1 MERRRRG
8 GEKIM
13 IAEISH
19 FALILAF
26 SLSLLQAFLGHWGA
40 YKNQGQILSLSF
52 DVTKLA
58 FFAILV
64 SFLGLIYSHL
74 VSDFSVKNVVENS
87 HTLKPLIYKIAG
99 TWGNHEGSMLLWAL
113 VAIGFSF
120 SLVRDKSLIS
130 PNLKARAIGTQGLIA
145 ASIIAYII
153 FASNPF
159 TRLLDAP
166 FQGNDLNP
174 LLQDPA
180 LAAHPPFLYL
190 GYVGLSIVYS
200 LALAALLEGNVD
212 AAWARLLRPWVLAS
226 WTFLTIGIALGS
238 YWAYY
243 ELGWGGWWF
252 WDPVENASFMPWL
265 LASALLHSAIVTEK
279 RGALAAWTVLLS
291 ILAFS
296 LSLLGTFLVR
306 SGVLTSVH
314 AFALDPERGVFI
326 LMILFLFTGGGLLLY
341 GLKSSAMNS
350 DKGLFAIYSREST
363 LVLNNLFL
371 VVASFTIL
379 IGTLYPL
386 VGEAIYGRAIS
397 VGAPYFN
404 AVFTPLMSIILLILP
419 IATFFTWKRAKP
431 IAQVKKLV
439 PVLIIAIIFGLLTA
453 YIAKNKPMS
462 AVGIALGIWII
473 LGALQEFSTRIGIGK
488 TSLKASINRLD
499 NLRSSFIGMFLAHL
513 GIGIFIIGAVV
524 QLSFSHEITLG
535 LKVGESAKFGKYEL
549 SLDSIE
555 AHEGPNFYGDIAKIN
570 FKTKSHNFYL
580 SPERRFYPAAKMPTT
595 EVARKSIGF
604 NEIYVAL
611 GEANFNTGQA
621 QWTLRLYQNPFVSW
635 IFGGAFLI
643 AIGGIFSL
651 FDKSLRIGA
660 PISKK
665 ENVK

>member
-1 MERRRRG
+1 
-8 GEKIM
+8 M

-19 FALILAF
+19 FALILTFA
-26 SLSLLQAFLGHWGA
+26 LSLLQAFLGHWGA

-52 DVTKLA
+52 DITKLA
-58 FFAILV
+58 FVTILL
-64 SFLGLIYSHL
+64 SFFGLIYSHL
-74 VSDFSVKNVVENS
+74 ISDFSVKNVVENS

-120 SLVRDKSLIS
+120 ALIKDKSLIAPS
-130 PNLKARAIGTQGLIA
+130 LKARAIGTQGLIA

-159 TRLLDAP
+159 TRLIDAP

-341 GLKSSAMNS
+341 GIKSGAMGS

-404 AVFTPLMSIILLILP
+404 AVFTPLMSIILLLLP

-431 IAQVKKLV
+431 IIQIKKLI
-439 PVLIIAIIFGLLTA
+439 PIFLIATLFGFIIAF
-453 YIAKNKPMS
+453 IAKNKPMS
-462 AVGIALGIWII
+462 AVGIALGIWLI
-473 LGALQEFSTRIGIGK
+473 LGAFQEILSRIGIGK
-488 TSLKASINRLD
+488 TNLKASINRLD
-499 NLRSSFIGMFLAHL
+499 NLRSSYIGMFLAHL

-524 QLSFSHEITLG
+524 QTSFSNETTLG
-535 LKVGESAKFGKYEL
+535 LKVGEKAKFGEYEL
-549 SLDSIE
+549 NIAAIE
-555 AHEGPNFYGDIAKIN
+555 ANEGPNFYGDIAKIEFN
-570 FKTKSHNFYL
+570 KDGRTFTL

-595 EVARKSIGF
+595 EVARKAIGL

-611 GEANFNTGQA
+611 GEANFNSGEA

-635 IFGGAFLI
+635 IFAGCLLI
-643 AIGGIFSL
+643 ALGGFFSL
-651 FDKSLRIGA
+651 FDKGLRIGT
-660 PISKK
+660 PLGKK
-665 ENVK
+665 DN

>member
-1 MERRRRG
+1 
-8 GEKIM
+8 M
-13 IAEISH
+13 IAELSH
-19 FALILAF
+19 IALIIAF
-26 SLSLLQAFLGHWGA
+26 CLSLLQAFTGHYGA
-40 YKNQGQILSLSF
+40 YKRHGQVLSLSF
-52 DVTKLA
+52 NATKLA
-58 FFAILV
+58 FLMILLA
-64 SFLGLIYSHL
+64 FLGLIYSH
-74 VSDFSVKNVVENS
+74 VSSDFSVKNVVENS
-87 HTLKPLIYKIAG
+87 HTLKPLIYKISG

-120 SLVRDKSLIS
+120 ALVRDKSLIS
-130 PNLKARAIGTQGLIA
+130 LSLKGRAIGTQGLIA
-145 ASIIAYII
+145 AAIIAYIL

-159 TRLLDAP
+159 ERLIEAP

-180 LAAHPPFLYL
+180 LAIHPPFLYL

-200 LALAALLEGNVD
+200 LAIAALLEGSVD

-291 ILAFS
+291 ILSFS

-341 GLKSSAMNS
+341 GLKSFAMNS

-404 AVFTPLMSIILLILP
+404 AVFTPLMTIILCLLP

-431 IAQVKKLV
+431 IEQGKKLIIA
-439 PVLIIAIIFGLLTA
+439 LIFAIIFGLICA
-453 YIAKNKPMS
+453 FFAKNKPMS
-462 AVGIALGIWII
+462 GVGIALGIWLI
-473 LGALQEFSTRIGIGK
+473 LGALQEILTRIGFGK
-488 TSLKASINRLD
+488 IQLSMAIKRLD

-513 GIGIFIIGAVV
+513 GVGVFIIGAVI
-524 QLSFSHEITLG
+524 QLNFSQETTYGMKIG
-535 LKVGESAKFGKYEL
+535 EKVNFGQYDVVL
-549 SLDSIE
+549 QSIE
-555 AHEGPNFYGDIAKIN
+555 ANEGPNFYGDKAKII
-570 FKTKSHNFYL
+570 FQKTSQSFTLN
-580 SPERRFYPAAKMPTT
+580 PERRYYPAAKMPTT
-595 EVARKSIGF
+595 EVARHSVGLS
-604 NEIYVAL
+604 EIYVAL
-611 GEANFNTGQA
+611 GEPNFNSGEA
-621 QWTLRLYQNPFVSW
+621 QWTVRIYQNPFISW
-635 IFGGAFLI
+635 VFGGVLLI
-643 AIGGIFSL
+643 AFGGLFSL
-651 FDKSLRIGA
+651 FDRGLRIGA
-660 PISKK
+660 PNAKNEKI
-665 ENVK
+665 

>member
-1 MERRRRG
+1 
-8 GEKIM
+8 M

-19 FALILAF
+19 FALILTFA
-26 SLSLLQAFLGHWGA
+26 LSLLQAFLGHWGA

-52 DVTKLA
+52 DITKLA
-58 FFAILV
+58 FVTILL
-64 SFLGLIYSHL
+64 SFFGLIYSHL
-74 VSDFSVKNVVENS
+74 ISDFSVKNVVENS

-120 SLVRDKSLIS
+120 ALIKDKSLIAPS
-130 PNLKARAIGTQGLIA
+130 LKARAIGTQGLIA

-159 TRLLDAP
+159 TRLIDAP

-341 GLKSSAMNS
+341 GLKSGAMGS

-404 AVFTPLMSIILLILP
+404 AVFTPLMSIILLLLP

-431 IAQVKKLV
+431 IIQIKKLI
-439 PVLIIAIIFGLLTA
+439 PIFLIATLFGFIIAF
-453 YIAKNKPMS
+453 IAKNKPMS
-462 AVGIALGIWII
+462 AVGIALGIWLI
-473 LGALQEFSTRIGIGK
+473 LGAFQEILSRIGIGK
-488 TSLKASINRLD
+488 TNLKASINRLD
-499 NLRSSFIGMFLAHL
+499 NLRSSYIGMFLAHL

-524 QLSFSHEITLG
+524 QTSFSNETTLG
-535 LKVGESAKFGKYEL
+535 LKVGEKAKFGEYEL
-549 SLDSIE
+549 NIAAIE
-555 AHEGPNFYGDIAKIN
+555 ANEGPNFYGDIAKIEFN
-570 FKTKSHNFYL
+570 KDGRTFTL

-595 EVARKSIGF
+595 EVARKAIGL

-611 GEANFNTGQA
+611 GEANFNSGEA

-635 IFGGAFLI
+635 IFAGCLLI
-643 AIGGIFSL
+643 ALGGFFSL
-651 FDKSLRIGA
+651 FDKGLRIGT
-660 PISKK
+660 PLGKK
-665 ENVK
+665 DN